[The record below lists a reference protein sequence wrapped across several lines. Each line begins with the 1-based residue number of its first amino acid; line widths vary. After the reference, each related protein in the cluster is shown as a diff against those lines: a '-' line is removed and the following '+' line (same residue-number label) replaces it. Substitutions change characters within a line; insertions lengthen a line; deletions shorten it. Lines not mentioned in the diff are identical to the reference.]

1 MLSTAAHLHPIY
13 SLNLDFY
20 ILSGTSGIT
29 DNVNVS
35 ITRSPHGLGINV
47 LQEGASEVISFVSY
61 PTPCCYLYFS
71 PTSYKPDSH
80 NPLLGFNL
88 LDQLTELRKP
98 IYSPDGVA
106 FYRRY

>member
-13 SLNLDFY
+13 SLNLDFD

-29 DNVNVS
+29 DNVKVS

-61 PTPCCYLYFS
+61 PTMSSGKTCPCFVKPVGVS
-71 PTSYKPDSH
+71 PH
-80 NPLLGFNL
+80 VLL
-88 LDQLTELRKP
+88 Q
-98 IYSPDGVA
+98 YCC
-106 FYRRY
+106 